1 VVDDA
6 PACLGSIDHAH
17 PEPLDCGFLGGADPR
32 HSPSDLPDSASA
44 RSSVAVITVICW
56 QADPCGSSPKK
67 TRPCRCP
74 ARRTPESRSCP
85 QRCHHISRGVDGG
98 FTLRD
103 STGISQ
109 GSIASY
115 DAVMATRP
123 DYYIVTFDTD
133 QRPYPWAWELR
144 RRGKP
149 MGVRIRESGYQS
161 RAAAEF
167 AGKRALAEF
176 LEALAKEERRTR

>member
-1 VVDDA
+1 
-6 PACLGSIDHAH
+6 
-17 PEPLDCGFLGGADPR
+17 
-32 HSPSDLPDSASA
+32 
-44 RSSVAVITVICW
+44 
-56 QADPCGSSPKK
+56 
-67 TRPCRCP
+67 
-74 ARRTPESRSCP
+74 
-85 QRCHHISRGVDGG
+85 
-98 FTLRD
+98 
-103 STGISQ
+103 
-109 GSIASY
+109 
-115 DAVMATRP
+115 MATRP

-133 QRPYPWAWELR
+133 QGPYPWAWELR